1 MKRVYLQF
9 IPIVFLILLVVSV
22 MTACG
27 NGAGGDANSA
37 DTVAF
42 ATKRVS
48 DTTRF
53 VKANGMKCEIIADA
67 TVNYPKHFGDKATT
81 AKLQQ
86 LFASLIVDGGDTLRL
101 DDAMQ
106 SMVTNSL
113 HQLDTPDGQAAA
125 EPIDESDDTTPIYS
139 YHTVATVNV
148 HYNANHL
155 LTLCKVFVVKKNDR
169 VTSVSHTYYNI
180 DLDKMAAVDLHALLR
195 DDALTDVTQA
205 LRTRLLE
212 QNKVATNDELNDL
225 GYFNIDNLA
234 VSSNFYIDPKG
245 VTWSYLPSELA
256 VDAVGEPEI
265 MLDWETLQPFLR
277 DNTIVSRLK

>member
-9 IPIVFLILLVVSV
+9 IPTIILISLIVSA

-27 NGAGGDANSA
+27 NGAGGNANGA
-37 DTVAF
+37 DTVTF

-67 TVNYPKHFGDKATT
+67 TVNYPKRFGDKATT

-86 LFASLIVDGGDTLRL
+86 LFAALIVDGGDTLRL
-101 DDAMQ
+101 DDAIQ
-106 SMVTNSL
+106 AMVANSL
-113 HQLDTPDGQAAA
+113 HQLDTPDGQAAV
-125 EPIDESDDTTPIYS
+125 EPVDETDDSTPIFS

-169 VTSVSHTYYNI
+169 VTSVTHTYYNI
-180 DLDKMAAVDLHALLR
+180 DLDKMAVIDLHTLLR

-205 LRTRLLE
+205 LCARLLE
-212 QNKVATNDELNDL
+212 QNKVANNDELNDL

-265 MLDWETLQPFLR
+265 MLDWDTLQPFLR
-277 DNTIVSRLK
+277 NDSIVSRLK